1 MTEKKA
7 HAGHGGRSADT
18 EGGCRLQ
25 RKIQYL
31 KRYADL
37 NAEINYLQYKAD
49 KAFSSAFPKSPQ
61 INDMPRGGSGDDKM
75 QSAIERKIQYDIE
88 INQKVD
94 KLVILKRQTLTVI
107 LSLKSHKQRRV
118 LWYRYIKGYN
128 WRKIA
133 IKMNYSYRSN
143 NAKKIHKRAIQN
155 IVLPIDVPL

>member
-1 MTEKKA
+1 M
-7 HAGHGGRSADT
+7 
-18 EGGCRLQ
+18 Q

-37 NAEINYLQYKAD
+37 NAKINYLQYKAD

-61 INDMPRGGSGDDKM
+61 TNDMPRGGTGDDKI
-75 QSAIERKIQYDIE
+75 QSAIDKKIQYDSE
-88 INQKVD
+88 IDREVD
-94 KLVILKRQTLTVI
+94 KLVILKRETLTAI
-107 LSLKSHKQRRV
+107 MSLKSHKQRRV

-128 WRKIA
+128 WKRIA